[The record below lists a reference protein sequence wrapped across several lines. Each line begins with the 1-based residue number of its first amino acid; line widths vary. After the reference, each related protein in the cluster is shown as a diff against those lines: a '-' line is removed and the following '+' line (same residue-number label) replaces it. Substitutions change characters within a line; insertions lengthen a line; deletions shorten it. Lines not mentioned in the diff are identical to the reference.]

1 MAVEM
6 LVGLNVIDDTAYQA
20 YRDEMS
26 PLLEAHGGGF
36 GYDFRVSEV
45 LLSVTDAPINRVFTI
60 FFASDAARQAFFSNT
75 DYLSIKRN
83 YFDKS
88 VSDTTVIATYEN
100 QMK

>member
-6 LVGLNVIDDTAYQA
+6 LVGLNVIDDAAYQS

-26 PLLEAHGGGF
+26 PLLESHGGGF
-36 GYDFRVSEV
+36 GYDFRIAEV

-60 FFASDAARQAFFSNT
+60 FFANDAARDAFFSNA

-88 VSDTTVIATYEN
+88 VGDTTVIATYEN